1 MIRRSFHASVSMS
14 KKGTS
19 SMEWLKRQ
27 HNDPYVHKCQAD
39 GYRARSAYKLIEMN
53 EKYNSKLLVGPG
65 AVVMECGAAPG
76 AWTQVVAEAVN
87 AGGNYNNQ
95 KKLPSGNYVAKM
107 HYLFT
112 DCIMVYGGGQCGF
125 QRSTNVSPT
134 YYNLGMVV
142 GCDLLNIEP
151 VPGAILLSQ
160 CDFTLKESQQRILG
174 VLGAQERPKFD
185 VVLSDMAP
193 NASGQK
199 QIDQDRIL
207 LLSYSAL
214 RFALLNSHKGSNFV
228 TKVWAGPRVDNL
240 VRDLK
245 TFYSKVERVKPQAS
259 RKESGEL
266 YLVAQDFIGI
276 EQKTTPDL

>member
-14 KKGTS
+14 KKSTS
-19 SMEWLKRQ
+19 SIEWLKRQ
-27 HNDPYVHKCQAD
+27 HNDPYVRKCQAD

-53 EKYNSKLLVGPG
+53 EKYNSKLLIGPG

-95 KKLPSGNYVAKM
+95 KKLPS
-107 HYLFT
+107 
-112 DCIMVYGGGQCGF
+112 
-125 QRSTNVSPT
+125 
-134 YYNLGMVV
+134 GMVV

-174 VLGAQERPKFD
+174 VLGAQVRPRFD

-245 TFYSKVERVKPQAS
+245 NFYSKVERVKPQAS

>member
-1 MIRRSFHASVSMS
+1 MS
-14 KKGTS
+14 KKSTS
-19 SMEWLKRQ
+19 SIEWLKRQ
-27 HNDPYVHKCQAD
+27 HNDPYVRKCQAD

-53 EKYNSKLLVGPG
+53 EKYNSKLLIGPG

-112 DCIMVYGGGQCGF
+112 DCIEGGGGECGF
-125 QRSTNVSPT
+125 QRSTNVSLT
-134 YYNLGMVV
+134 YFNLGMVV

-174 VLGAQERPKFD
+174 VLGAQVRPRFD

-245 TFYSKVERVKPQAS
+245 NFYSKVERVKPQAS

>member
-1 MIRRSFHASVSMS
+1 MIRRCFHAGASMNKTS
-14 KKGTS
+14 TS
-19 SMEWLKRQ
+19 SREWMKRQ
-27 HNDPYVHKCQAD
+27 HNDPYVRKCKAD

-53 EKYNSKLLVGPG
+53 EKYNSKLLCGPG

-76 AWTQVVAEAVN
+76 AWTQVAAEAVN

-107 HYLFT
+107 HYLLT
-112 DCIMVYGGGQCGF
+112 ELCTTYMQ
-125 QRSTNVSPT
+125 NVPPI
-134 YYNLGMVV
+134 YFNLGMVV

-151 VPGAILLSQ
+151 VPGAVLFSK
-160 CDFTLKESQQRILG
+160 CDFTLKENQLRILG
-174 VLGAQERPKFD
+174 VLGAQLRPKFD

-199 QIDQDRIL
+199 EMDQDRIL

-214 RFALLNSHKGSNFV
+214 RFALLHSYKGSNFV

-240 VRDLK
+240 VRDLN

-259 RKESGEL
+259 RKESGEI

-276 EQKTTPDL
+276 EQKSTPHL